1 MLRSN
6 LKIIRELKD
15 FLLLI
20 SQDPKLLSIFST
32 VPNGFTRKRKLHFER
47 LVLFIAKLCK
57 KTLDVE
63 IEGFFEDMQ
72 IPDRCSVSA
81 FSQQRMKLSPM
92 FYSIWNKLLCASFY
106 YYYGGN
112 IKRWKGYRLI
122 AGDGSNVSLV
132 CTPALASHFGGQSN
146 QQGSFVQGKAFYLY
160 DVLNQLILDA
170 NLQPYRVGELNM
182 AYSMING
189 CLQDDMLMIY
199 DRNFCNYKM
208 VALHKFHEK
217 EIKFVIRANEHQN
230 IVKAFLGSRAKSS
243 IIYLLP
249 TPSAIAGLAK
259 CGYKIEKTSLLKV
272 RLLRV
277 ELENS
282 VEVLMTNLYEEEGY
296 HCDEFKDLY
305 FKRWGIETNISFQKN
320 ILRLEA
326 FSGLSPVTV
335 MQDFYA
341 TAFVSNL
348 FSILTR
354 EAQQTLDSQIEVSKY
369 PLKVNGNKSFARLRA
384 YLIPLFI
391 NAQPETILKILNK
404 HFIRAPLP
412 VRKNRKFLR
421 KVKNKQSK
429 SKHKMFMNYKP
440 AF

>member
-1 MLRSN
+1 MLGSN

-15 FLLLI
+15 FLSFI
-20 SQDPKLLSIFST
+20 TQDPDLLSVFCT

-47 LVLFIAKLCK
+47 LVLLIAKLCK

-63 IEGFFEDMQ
+63 IESFFEDIE

-81 FSQQRMKLSPM
+81 FCQQRMKLSPM
-92 FYSIWNKLLCASFY
+92 FYSVWNKLLCASFY
-106 YYYGGN
+106 YYYGN
-112 IKRWKGYRLI
+112 KVKRWKGYRLI

-132 CTPALASHFGGQSN
+132 CTPALKSHFGGQSN

-170 NLQPYRVGELNM
+170 NLQPYRIGELSM
-182 AYSMING
+182 AYPMING
-189 CLQDDMLMIY
+189 YLQEDMLMIY

-208 VALHKFHEK
+208 VALHQFHEK
-217 EIKFVIRANEHQN
+217 EIKFVIRANEHRN
-230 IVKAFLGSRAKSS
+230 IIKSFLASGLKSN
-243 IIYLLP
+243 IIYLSP
-249 TPSAIAGLAK
+249 TPSAIAGLAQ

-272 RLLRV
+272 RLVRV

-296 HCDEFKDLY
+296 CCDEFKDLY

-326 FSGLSPVTV
+326 FSGLSPVSV

-341 TAFVSNL
+341 TAFISSL

-354 EAQQTLDSQIEVSKY
+354 EAQQTLDNQLDATKY
-369 PLKVNGNKSFARLRA
+369 PLKINSNKSYARLRA
-384 YLIPLFI
+384 NLIALFT
-391 NAQPETILKILNK
+391 NSKPETILKILDK

-412 VRKNRKFLR
+412 VRKNRKFIR